1 MQILFSSVKISKG
14 IPVRVPLLLLASPP
28 LNDQASRVMTEM
40 IMIIMT
46 HDLLI
51 ISPQPRDLSGGQAE
65 VATQLVLPLPQPL
78 DLALGRHVLSEQLQ
92 LVHLEPRHLLDR
104 NKITFCYECDRS
116 PVAGCPTVS

>member
-28 LNDQASRVMTEM
+28 LNDQASRVMTE
-40 IMIIMT
+40 IIISLMT
-46 HDLLI
+46 KDLII
-51 ISPQPRDLSGGQAE
+51 ISPQPRDLSGGQTE
-65 VATQLVLPLPQPL
+65 VATELVLSLPQPL

-92 LVHLEPRHLLDR
+92 LVHLEPRHLLEK
-104 NKITFCYECDRS
+104 NKIKFCYKCDPS